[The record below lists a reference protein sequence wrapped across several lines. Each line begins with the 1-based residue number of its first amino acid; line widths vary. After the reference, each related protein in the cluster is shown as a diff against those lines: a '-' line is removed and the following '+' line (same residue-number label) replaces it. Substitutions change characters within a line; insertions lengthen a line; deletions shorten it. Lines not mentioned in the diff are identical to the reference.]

1 MDKKTFTD
9 FLKHN
14 FSSQLKFMDID
25 KEHVMKI
32 IDNMKSKTSCG
43 FDGISMKIVKSIK
56 NVLVET
62 LTIIINQMLHTGI
75 FLDLLKIAK
84 VTPIFKKDDETIFSN
99 YRPIS
104 LLPVISKL
112 FEKVIFSPTYE
123 FFQKDKLSMVVNMA
137 LEINILQNWQH

>member
-1 MDKKTFTD
+1 
-9 FLKHN
+9 
-14 FSSQLKFMDID
+14 MDID
-25 KEHVMKI
+25 KGHVMKL

-56 NVLVET
+56 NVLVEL

-75 FLDLLKIAK
+75 LSDLLKNAK

-99 YRPIS
+99 YRLIS

-112 FEKVIFSPTYE
+112 FEKVIFSQTYD
-123 FFQKDKLSMVVNMA
+123 FFQKEKLFYGGQYGFRNKHST
-137 LEINILQNWQH
+137 EIGSTRNSR